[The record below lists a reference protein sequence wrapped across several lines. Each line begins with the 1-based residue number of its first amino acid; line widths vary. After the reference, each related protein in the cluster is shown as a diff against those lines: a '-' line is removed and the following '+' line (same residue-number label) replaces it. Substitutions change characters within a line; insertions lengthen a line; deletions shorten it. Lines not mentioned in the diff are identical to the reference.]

1 MCSWTHSRCSLM
13 CFKIPFT
20 STTTD
25 LNRERKMSRWLPPW
39 RRKEFWKTSLKT
51 TLGRGDWH
59 ASLVSLQ
66 QIENEFKM
74 LQCNF
79 DFRIEIS
86 NIHLAIQNMH
96 NYVQRYASGWT
107 LLVVCG
113 IPLFTGWS
121 GVCQFGFCLAPY
133 MQKAGDTWNISPQIF
148 VDFPQNFRLRTRNQ
162 YCTQAIAWGSTI

>member
-1 MCSWTHSRCSLM
+1 
-13 CFKIPFT
+13 
-20 STTTD
+20 
-25 LNRERKMSRWLPPW
+25 
-39 RRKEFWKTSLKT
+39 
-51 TLGRGDWH
+51 
-59 ASLVSLQ
+59 
-66 QIENEFKM
+66 M

-133 MQKAGDTWNISPQIF
+133 MQKAGDT
-148 VDFPQNFRLRTRNQ
+148 
-162 YCTQAIAWGSTI
+162 